1 MAAAER
7 GNLPLIQLLHSKGAK
22 LDQRTTKGDTAL
34 SLAVRSGKTPDP
46 ALWLLDQGV
55 SADGAYPYKK
65 GTATLAE
72 LLAANKRMKDS
83 PQKAELAQRLG
94 AK

>member
-1 MAAAER
+1 MKVTVAAHAGFCFGVRRAIED
-7 GNLPLIQLLHSKGAK
+7 A
-22 LDQRTTKGDTAL
+22 QR
-34 SLAVRSGKTPDP
+34 
-46 ALWLLDQGV
+46 LLDQGV